1 MNDAPLRKLID
12 LKQPVYY
19 ALSKEAANKSISLKK
34 HIETLLEEHARTT
47 SHLQKP
53 HSLLVRRL
61 IGSAK
66 PVDKDIS
73 SIEDERLQYL
83 LSK

>member
-1 MNDAPLRKLID
+1 MENASLRKLID

-19 ALSKEAANKSISLKK
+19 ALSKEAASRSVPLKR
-34 HIETLLEEHARTT
+34 HIETLLEEHAQRLSNTKKAY
-47 SHLQKP
+47 S
-53 HSLLVRRL
+53 SSINRL

-66 PVDKDIS
+66 PKGIEIS
-73 SIEDERLQYL
+73 AIDDDRLQYL

>member
-1 MNDAPLRKLID
+1 MNNAPLRKLID

-19 ALSKEAANKSISLKK
+19 ALSKEAAGKSISLKK
-34 HIETLLEEHARTT
+34 HIESLLEDHTQVLL
-47 SHLQKP
+47 HQKKNYSP
-53 HSLLVRRL
+53 IVRRL

-66 PVDKDIS
+66 PANMDIS
-73 SIEDERLQYL
+73 SNEDERLQYL